1 MKASISEKTPTI
13 CLNMIVKNE
22 SHIIKNTLEKLCNKI
37 KFDYWVICDT
47 GSTDNTPQIIIDFFK
62 NKSIKGELFYD
73 EWVNFAHNRTLA
85 LKRGYKKTELLLI
98 FDADDEIVGNI
109 QMPTNV
115 LFDEYHLQFGSQTLM
130 YTRVILINNYKIFE
144 FFSVIHEFIS
154 CKEQPSKTNIIKG
167 DYYIVSGKTGS
178 RSLDKDKYLKDA
190 IILENAYK
198 EALEKNDG
206 LFNRYSYYCAN
217 SYRDCGRFEDA
228 IKWYKIALNHEKQ
241 WDQEKYTACLYI
253 YECYVSLN
261 QEYTGFFYLV
271 KSLKYDNERVDC
283 LYPLLVHYCCE
294 NMFNVAYNY
303 YLIVKDFFE
312 NKYLTSDMPNK
323 LFLNIDKYNFFVPY
337 YMILIADKVK
347 DFKCVIKMYEIIFT
361 KKQHMFDQW
370 YIKNVL
376 YNLQF
381 FFEYVPS
388 DNKNNFIKLANN
400 YFEFLYLN
408 KVNIQNC
415 DFLQNNDIYI
425 NSGLN
430 IEKYFPKQKTTFSKN
445 ECVLSKNI
453 LIYTGFSDIR
463 WNDSFMLN
471 NALGGSEK
479 AVVYISRCFPKDYR
493 VFISGDV
500 KYEIIE
506 NISYIPLN
514 NLSQIIANTPFHTII
529 VSRYISFYEMFNK
542 CSFYQSYIWAHDVD
556 LITYG
561 SQLNATQI
569 LTKWNNSIN
578 GCICLTEWHKNLFIE
593 KYPILIYKTNIIN
606 NGIDI
611 NSFKKINKTNKIK
624 NKFIYT
630 SRPERGL
637 DELLNL
643 WPQILEKIPDA
654 TLSIS
659 NYGTFPSE
667 LINLKNIIEQ
677 HDSITYLGE
686 LQVDKLY
693 EETTSSEYWLYPTNW
708 PETSCITALE
718 MLMSQVICL
727 YYPIAGLPY
736 TIDKYGIQVTSNS
749 VINTIISLTDQ
760 EKTQLRQNGKL
771 YAKSCSWKNRAN
783 SWIKLLFN
791 NNKDI
796 KPLITKIEDAKIEDA
811 KIEDA
816 KIEDAKIEDTKF
828 EDANFEDANF
838 EDAKIED
845 TKFEDANFEDAKIED
860 AKIEDTKIEDVK
872 IEDVKIEDAKIEDVK
887 IEDAKISILCISP
900 FWYSMENIVDY
911 IDSLKT
917 IYDVTITKDLNYALT
932 LTPNKVLFIFEIF
945 DDNIYQYFT
954 NKNIEV
960 SLLNTEPLN
969 LEHRL
974 NNIIYYLTKYSV
986 KLYDYSKSNIT
997 ILRNNGYTN
1006 TEHLNYQIYEE
1017 ETNLLKKLNKCTQ
1030 KVYDFGIILVEYP
1043 TYIKRRQD
1051 VINFL
1056 IENNYSIKII
1066 KGWKNIRDE
1075 QIASCHVLLNIHGSN
1090 NIEVSNIFEHI
1101 RCDRLLEAGYKIL
1114 SESSLFLDENFINK
1128 YKNNL
1133 KIVEYNEFLNKEL
1146 YDNLDWLISTK
1157 ETNKIKIID
1166 CFTFYNEIDMLTF
1179 RLNVLNDIV
1188 DYFILVES
1196 NQTHVGKSKPLFFN
1210 ENKDLFNK
1218 FSEKIIHIIVDLPF
1232 DNNNINIKNEDQ
1244 WKNENFQRN
1253 CISQGLDKIKD
1264 ILNDND
1270 MIIISDVDE
1279 ICDPNTLFKI
1289 KNKDIKN
1296 DINVLEQDFYYYNL
1310 NSKRNE
1316 SWYHSKII
1324 TYKKYKE
1331 LNISCNDIRFLQGT
1345 IVKNGGWHLSYFG
1358 NASFIQNKL
1367 KNFSHQEFNSNV
1379 FTDIEKIE
1387 EKINKQIDLFN
1398 RDKNNNMTNISIDDN
1413 TYLPPLYQTYLK
1425 SFYKNTIYKNTFC
1438 VIHSCTLQTTGTK
1451 ILDYIIE
1458 VINKTG
1464 FINVVDNVFINNIGL
1479 PIENKYQNNKYIVT
1493 NYSDNSLLFEYPSL
1507 NKVKMVAKN
1516 NPDSNILYLHTKG
1529 ITHINTN
1536 TINNVS
1542 DWTNMMLYFL
1552 VEKHSECINKLNEG
1566 YDTVGCNYNSGNDSI
1581 PKHFSGNFWWSKSTY
1596 INNLHVLSENANNRA
1611 YAEFWLFTKNH
1622 SYYNIYSSCVDH
1634 YIYSYPMEIYSQNSI
1649 IKQIISK

>member
-1 MKASISEKTPTI
+1 MKLSISEKTPTI

-22 SHIIKNTLEKLCNKI
+22 SHIIQNTLENLCNKI

-85 LKRGYKKTELLLI
+85 LKRAYKKTQLLLI

-109 QMPTNV
+109 QIPTNV
-115 LFDEYHLQFGSQTLM
+115 LFDEYHLQFGSQSLM
-130 YTRVILINNYKIFE
+130 YTRVLLINNYKIFE

-154 CKEQPSKTNIIKG
+154 CKEQPCKTTIIKG
-167 DYYIVSGKTGS
+167 DYYVVSGRTGS
-178 RSLDKDKYLKDA
+178 RNLDKDKYLKDA

-198 EALEKNDG
+198 EALEKNDE
-206 LFNRYSYYCAN
+206 LFHRYSYYCAN

-228 IKWYKIALNHEKQ
+228 IKWYKIVLNHENQ

-253 YECYVSLN
+253 YQCYVSLN
-261 QEYTGFFYLV
+261 QEDTGFFYLV

-303 YLIVKDFFE
+303 YLIVKEFFE

-323 LFLNIDKYNFFVPY
+323 LFLNSDKFNFFVPY

-361 KKQHMFDQW
+361 KKQNMFDQW

-381 FFEYVPS
+381 FFEYVPT

-400 YFEFLYLN
+400 YIEFLYLN
-408 KVNIQNC
+408 KVNIQIC

-425 NSGLN
+425 NAGLN
-430 IEKYFPKQKTTFSKN
+430 IEKYFPKKKTTFSKN
-445 ECVLSKNI
+445 ECMLSKNI
-453 LIYTGFSDIR
+453 LIYTGFSDIH

-493 VFISGDV
+493 IFISGDV
-500 KYEIIE
+500 QPETIE
-506 NISYIPLN
+506 NITYIPLN
-514 NLSQIIANTPFHTII
+514 NLSQLIENTQFHTVI
-529 VSRYISFYEMFNK
+529 VSRYISFYEMFKK
-542 CSFYQSYIWAHDVD
+542 CSYYQSYIWAHDIH

-561 SQLNATQI
+561 CSLNDTQI
-569 LTKWNNSIN
+569 LDKWNNSIN

-593 KYPILIYKTNIIN
+593 KYPILTNKINIIN

-611 NSFKKINKTNKIK
+611 DSFKKINNPKKIK

-630 SRPERGL
+630 SRPDRGL

-693 EETTSSEYWLYPTNW
+693 EETTSSEYWLYPTHW
-708 PETSCITALE
+708 SETSCITALE

-749 VINTIISLTDQ
+749 VINTIISLTDDQ
-760 EKTQLRQNGKL
+760 KTQLRQNGKL
-771 YAKSCSWKNRAN
+771 YAKSCCWKNRAN
-783 SWIKLLFN
+783 LWIKLLFN
-791 NNKDI
+791 N
-796 KPLITKIEDAKIEDA
+796 
-811 KIEDA
+811 
-816 KIEDAKIEDTKF
+816 DTFK
-828 EDANFEDANF
+828 
-838 EDAKIED
+838 
-845 TKFEDANFEDAKIED
+845 
-860 AKIEDTKIEDVK
+860 EDTKITHGKTFKEDN
-872 IEDVKIEDAKIEDVK
+872 
-887 IEDAKISILCISP
+887 KISILCISP

-911 IDSLKT
+911 IDSLNT
-917 IYDVTITKDLNYALT
+917 IYDVTFTKDLNYALT
-932 LTPNKVLFIFEIF
+932 LTPNKVLFIFEIC

-974 NNIIYYLTKYSV
+974 NNIIYYLTKYPGI
-986 KLYDYSKSNIT
+986 KLYDYSKSNIS

-1017 ETNLLKKLNKCTQ
+1017 ETNLLKKLNECTP
-1030 KVYDFGIILVEYP
+1030 KVYDFGIILREYP
-1043 TYIKRRQD
+1043 TTINKRQD

-1056 IENNYSIKII
+1056 IDHNYCIKII
-1066 KGWKNIRDE
+1066 QGWKNIRDE

-1090 NIEVSNIFEHI
+1090 NLEDSNIFEHI
-1101 RCDRLLEAGYKIL
+1101 RCDRLLAAGYNIL
-1114 SESSLFLDENFINK
+1114 SESSLFLDENFINQN
-1128 YKNNL
+1128 KNNL

-1146 YDNLDWLISTK
+1146 YDNLDWLIPTK
-1157 ETNKIKIID
+1157 KTNKIID
-1166 CFTFYNEIDMLTF
+1166 CFTFYNEIDMLTY

-1196 NQTHVGKSKPLFFN
+1196 NQTFVGKSKPLFFN

-1232 DNNNINIKNEDQ
+1232 DNNNINIKNGEQ
-1244 WKNENFQRN
+1244 WKNETFQRN
-1253 CISQGLDKIKD
+1253 CISQGLDKIKY

-1279 ICDPNTLFKI
+1279 IGDPNTLFKI

-1316 SWYHSKII
+1316 YWYHSKMV

-1398 RDKNNNMTNISIDDN
+1398 RDKNNSMTNISIDDN

-1425 SFYKNTIYKNTFC
+1425 SFYKNTIYKKIFC
-1438 VIHSCTLQTTGTK
+1438 VIHSCTLQMTGTNV
-1451 ILDYIIE
+1451 LDFIVE
-1458 VINKTG
+1458 VINKSG
-1464 FINVVDNVFINNIGL
+1464 FIDLVDNVFINNIGL
-1479 PIENKYQNNKYIVT
+1479 RIENKYQNDKYIVN

-1507 NKVKMVAKN
+1507 NKVKTIAEN

-1529 ITHINTN
+1529 ISHTNINT
-1536 TINNVS
+1536 IKCIE
-1542 DWTNMMLYFL
+1542 DWTNMMLHFL

-1596 INNLHVLSENANNRA
+1596 INKLHLLNENHDNRA
-1611 YAEFWLFTKNH
+1611 YAEFWLFTENPY
-1622 SYYNIYSSCVDH
+1622 YYNIYSSYVDHDH
-1634 YIYSYPMEIYSQNSI
+1634 YIYPYPMEIYSQNSI
-1649 IKQIISK
+1649 IKQLISK